1 MALKNVAVGYN
12 DSPNSKEAVRL
23 AVLLCELHDAVLTG
37 LHIRVPL
44 TDDPQVGTWMPDTL
58 MDSLRTASHNSVE
71 RAERGF
77 LDLVSTAGFEG
88 AVDWVTEDGDIN
100 DKLAG
105 LARYFD
111 LLVLGQYSG
120 TGHRER
126 FRARA
131 ENIVMRSG
139 RPLLVVPPGYRVAS
153 EPTNR
158 IAVAWDGSE
167 PATRALNDALHFF
180 GAGNR
185 MEIVSV
191 VPKSKTAVNPP
202 PPGRDVVRHL
212 KLHSVDAHR
221 VTIQSKQ
228 RDVARALFRHCQEND
243 LDLLVM
249 GAYGHARLRE
259 DLFGGVTKNVL
270 ESTTVPVLMSH

>member
-1 MALKNVAVGYN
+1 MALRNVAVAYN

-23 AVLLCELHDAVLTG
+23 AVLLCERHGAALTA

-44 TDDPQVGTWMPDTL
+44 TEDPQVGTWMPDTL
-58 MDSLRTASHNSVE
+58 MESLRKASHNSVE

-77 LDLVSTAGFEG
+77 LDLVSTAGFGG
-88 AVDWVTEDGDIN
+88 AVDWVKEDGDIN

-139 RPLLVVPPGYRVAS
+139 RPLLVVPPGYRADP
-153 EPTNR
+153 EPTDR
-158 IAVAWDGSE
+158 IAVAWDASQ
-167 PATRALNDALHFF
+167 PATRALNDALQLF
-180 GAGNR
+180 GGNNE

-191 VPKSKTAVNPP
+191 VPKSKDSLTRAPL
-202 PPGRDVVRHL
+202 GRDVVRHL
-212 KLHSVDAHR
+212 TLHGVDARR
-221 VTIQSKQ
+221 VTIESKE
-228 RDVARALFRHCQEND
+228 RDVARALLQHCQGDNF
-243 LDLLVM
+243 DLLAM

-259 DLFGGVTKNVL
+259 DLFGGVTKNVIENITIPL
-270 ESTTVPVLMSH
+270 LMSH